1 MTLKHFGLVAILGL
15 ASLSLTAC
23 GQSHEG
29 HGNHSK
35 DGAEMADH
43 SGHDMKDHD
52 MTGDPDAMIPVNGK
66 VVQVF
71 ADAGRIKI
79 DHEEIPA
86 INMAAMTMSFQAGG
100 DVDLA
105 RFSEEDGVHFMLK
118 KGRDGSFRIMQM
130 CKTDGSDD
138 ACMDGMQH

>member
-1 MTLKHFGLVAILGL
+1 MTRRKLGLVAVLGL
-15 ASLSLTAC
+15 ASLAAC
-23 GQSHEG
+23 GQSHDG
-29 HGNHSK
+29 HGNHDK
-35 DGAEMADH
+35 DNPEMADH

-52 MTGDPDAMIPVNGK
+52 MKTAPDAMIPVNGK

-100 DVDLA
+100 DVDLV
-105 RFSEEDGVHFMLK
+105 RFSEEDAVHFMLK
-118 KGRDGSFRIMQM
+118 QGRDGSFRIMQM

-138 ACMDGMQH
+138 ECMSNMKH

>member
-1 MTLKHFGLVAILGL
+1 MIFEKFSIIAISVLG
-15 ASLSLTAC
+15 SLSLAAC
-23 GQSHEG
+23 GQSHDG
-29 HGNHSK
+29 HGDHK
-35 DGAEMADH
+35 MAGEAGDHEMSDH
-43 SGHDMKDHD
+43 SGHD
-52 MTGDPDAMIPVNGK
+52 TSGVGDAMIPVAGK

-86 INMAAMTMSFQAGG
+86 INMTAMTMSFQTGG

-130 CKTDGSDD
+130 CKTDGSD
-138 ACMDGMQH
+138 AECMSNMKH